1 MENLLIVKIDGNFE
15 AATSIQAKIAKL
27 DAIIDSLYTTA
38 LTSVQSGN
46 IAEYQIDTG
55 QTTNRVRYT
64 DINQVVKTIEGYERM
79 RTMYVNKLVGRGA
92 ILMDGSNFK
101 MRR

>member
-1 MENLLIVKIDGNFE
+1 MNNVLVIKIDGNFE
-15 AATSIQAKIAKL
+15 SCDSIKAKITKL
-27 DAIIDSLYTTA
+27 DNIIDSLYTTA

-55 QTTNRVRYT
+55 QTTNKVRYT
-64 DINQVVKTIEGYERM
+64 DINQVVKTIEGYEKM

-92 ILMDGSNFK
+92 ILMDSSNFK
-101 MRR
+101 NRR